1 MKKLLVFLIFSLF
14 FVWEAFAKDL
24 YLSENWDNNLNCET
38 EQTAC
43 VDFTTALAKAE
54 AGDTIY
60 LKTNVL
66 VQNWGQVLSL
76 KWVTIDW
83 GWNRL
88 TFRWTE
94 LELTWDTTFKNLKL
108 VMLPDWSGAGAK
120 IFLNWRNLTVE
131 NLETKFSDNRNIIP
145 EIYAWSR
152 DSSSVSGN
160 FTLDIK
166 SWASEPLF
174 EKIITSD
181 NAWWKLDFT
190 LKIWDWVKVS
200 EVLSLWEA
208 SWVVENFST
217 KTVNFKNISDLKI
230 KSLNW
235 LSNFSFENIETLTL
249 ENNSNISLEKFLNI
263 KNLNLWNE
271 VQLSL
276 KTDWNLAVENFSSW
290 VNSGLN
296 MGNWNI
302 FSASNVLSSEVVNF
316 SIRTEN
322 RHDENEKIFVN
333 FPENKKDLVVWNIDL
348 ANLSD
353 KRIFKE
359 LKTLAWITYFWIEKK
374 DATNSIDK
382 TKLTKLLDEYD
393 ALTNDQQAL
402 VDINIYDEAI
412 DVESDFSVN
421 QAKIDEVAKKLE
433 LEIRKAKW
441 ETVDPLETKKEE
453 VIEKIKKLEFL
464 TEEEKKSF
472 IEKVKVADTED
483 KINEELKNAET
494 KNSENKAKKEEIEK
508 AKNDLKNLL
517 TLAKNPT
524 TISGKTD
531 VSVAELN
538 KAIESSEK
546 ILIKENVTLDELK
559 AEITKLDT
567 AIKNLKNKESSSS
580 SSWSSSSSGSSSWSS
595 SGSSGSSSWSSSSSW
610 WAPSISNTKVSAES
624 AEKQKETVTTS
635 ENKKV
640 EEKIEVNKYQKLL
653 DYFKAKNKEFKVK
666 TINSEERFYTISEQ
680 KNSCDIAKK
689 VVLDFNKDY
698 KVTFSDLTLKNNL
711 DEIQRLEKVWIVNWT
726 KPGFFEPNRGITRA
740 EFLAIIL
747 KSNCYDVSEKPESL
761 PYSDVDLNS
770 WQAKVINV
778 SHKIWLVKG
787 YDDGTFR
794 PNKEISKIEAF
805 GIMLKISTIEKHTNF
820 QDSFTDKKALWQA
833 EVLAV
838 WEYLWILNPKE
849 TNFKFFPDSALTR
862 DEMVKIIV
870 DILRLY

>member
-43 VDFTTALAKAE
+43 VDLITALEKAE

-66 VQNWGQVLSL
+66 VQNWGQVLEL

-94 LELTWDTTFKNLKL
+94 LELLWDTTFKNLKL
-108 VMLPDWSGAGAK
+108 VMLRDWTAWAK
-120 IFLNWRNLTVE
+120 IFLNWKNFIVE
-131 NLETKFSDNRNIIP
+131 DLETRFSDNQNIVP
-145 EIYAWSR
+145 EVYAWSR
-152 DSSSVSGN
+152 NDWLVSWN
-160 FTLDIK
+160 FTFDIR

-181 NAWWKLDFT
+181 NVWWKLDFT
-190 LKIWDWVKVS
+190 LKIWGWVKVS

-208 SWVVENFST
+208 SWIVENFST

-235 LSNFSFENIETLTL
+235 LSNFSFENIENLTL
-249 ENNSNISLEKFLNI
+249 ENDSNISLEKFLNI
-263 KNLNLWNE
+263 KNLNLWND

-276 KTDWNLAVENFSSW
+276 KTDWNLVVENFSSW
-290 VNSGLN
+290 ISSGLN

-302 FSASNVLSSEVVNF
+302 FSALNVISSEVVNF
-316 SIRTEN
+316 AIRTEN
-322 RHDENEKIFVN
+322 KHDENEKTFVT
-333 FPENKKDLVVWNIDL
+333 FPENKKDLVSWNIYL
-348 ANLSD
+348 QNLSD
-353 KRIFKE
+353 NRIFKE

-374 DATNSIDK
+374 DSTNSIDK
-382 TKLTKLLDEYD
+382 TKLSKLLDEYD
-393 ALTNDQQAL
+393 ALTNEQQAL
-402 VDINIYDEAI
+402 VDINIYNEAI
-412 DVESDFSVN
+412 DVESDYSVN
-421 QAKIDEVAKKLE
+421 QARIDEVIKKLE

-441 ETVDPLETKKEE
+441 EVIDPLETEKEE
-453 VIEKIKKLEFL
+453 AIEKIKNLDSL
-464 TEEEKKSF
+464 TEEEKNYF
-472 IEKVKVADTED
+472 IEKIKTADTGD

-508 AKNDLKNLL
+508 AKNDLKTLL

-531 VSVAELN
+531 ISVFELN
-538 KAIESSEK
+538 KVIESSEK
-546 ILIKENVTLDELK
+546 ILTKENVTLDELK

-580 SSWSSSSSGSSSWSS
+580 SGGSGSWSSSSSSSLGSSSWWTPSS
-595 SGSSGSSSWSSSSSW
+595 SETKISVESSD
-610 WAPSISNTKVSAES
+610 
-624 AEKQKETVTTS
+624 KQKETEIIS
-635 ENKKV
+635 ENKKL
-640 EEKIEVNKYQKLL
+640 EETTEVNKYQKLI
-653 DYFKAKNKEFKVK
+653 DYFKGINKDFKVK

-689 VVLDFNKDY
+689 VSWDFNKDY
-698 KVTFSDLTLKNNL
+698 KVTFLDLTSENNL

-740 EFLAIIL
+740 EFLAIVL
-747 KSNCYDVSEKPESL
+747 KSNCYDISEKPESL
-761 PYSDVDLNS
+761 PYSDVELNS

-805 GIMLKISTIEKHTNF
+805 WIMLKISTIEKYLNF

-833 EVLAV
+833 DVLAV

-849 TNFKFFPDSALTR
+849 TNFKFYPDSYLTR
-862 DEMVKIIV
+862 NEMVKIIV